1 MYNYKTKNR
10 ENEEELRN
18 SGIVLS
24 RESEKELQNNDIVLI
39 SGFLVVFGLTL
50 LLVSWIINKII

>member
-1 MYNYKTKNR
+1 MYNYKVKNR
-10 ENEEELRN
+10 ESEEELRN

-50 LLVSWIINKII
+50 LLVFWIINK